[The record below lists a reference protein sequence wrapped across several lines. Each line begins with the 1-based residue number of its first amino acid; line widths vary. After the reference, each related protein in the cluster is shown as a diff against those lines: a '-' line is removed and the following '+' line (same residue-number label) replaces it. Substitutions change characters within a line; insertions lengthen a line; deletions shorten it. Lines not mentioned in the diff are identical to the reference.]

1 MSCVNIDRRWLWATL
16 SWTALA
22 SGPWYSAPAGLRS
35 ARLGPGVSILPG
47 GRVIAPLGEQHPTG
61 ARPTAVAISAS
72 GKTLVTMNRDERRP
86 SLTILD
92 HGPAWEVRQVLSDT
106 FTPDEAP
113 NEQAWQSV
121 AGGLAFFG
129 ERSVFVS
136 EGNTGHVA
144 RIDLA
149 TGERRRTFDLNSNGD
164 HASFTGDLAI
174 DGSRG
179 FLYVADLAN
188 FRVAAIDIRSRRIVA
203 SVPVG
208 GVPLA
213 LALAPD
219 ARRLYVAMGHSLV
232 RQPKPDSPD
241 RPPSGSVGVVDVT
254 EPAAAKQVAVIRIVG
269 ALSNSL
275 SGIVATSGHVFVSDA
290 SRDTVMAID
299 TRANRVEAEIRI
311 PIPGL
316 ESLVG
321 VLPAGLA
328 YDDQTGYLLVAEAG
342 INAVALLDP
351 KSGKVVAQL
360 AAAWRPTRVIV
371 DRGIIYVINEKG
383 QGKGPDEGG
392 NLGFAGSVSIY
403 PMPRPDALARATKF
417 VLLANGFEPR
427 SEAPPPVPQAIRHV
441 VLVLKG
447 NRGFDEVLGD
457 VTKVSN
463 SLVVGAPPLARF
475 GQDGYVDGH
484 GQRLSLHHVSVTPNH
499 HAIATEWAFSDNFYL
514 DADTGPGGREWMAAF
529 GHLLRHRISFYRFGE
544 GFDPQMADTD
554 RARRFIH
561 EIDEEFGSAN
571 TDLPQFILVQLPND
585 RLATARPKAGYPYDE
600 SYVADNDEAL
610 GRILE
615 YLSGTRWWGRMAVF
629 VTESGADGG
638 IDHID
643 RDRTLLLSAG
653 PWARKNYVSH
663 INASFPSL
671 FKTIFRLL
679 GVPPMNLFDASAADL
694 SDCFAPAADRASYHA
709 IPVDPRVYNPR
720 SQ

>member
-1 MSCVNIDRRWLWATL
+1 M
-16 SWTALA
+16 
-22 SGPWYSAPAGLRS
+22 
-35 ARLGPGVSILPG
+35 
-47 GRVIAPLGEQHPTG
+47 IAPLGEQHPTG
-61 ARPTAVAISAS
+61 ARPTAVAISTS

-203 SVPVG
+203 SVSVT

-232 RQPKPDSPD
+232 RHPKPDSPD

-290 SRDTVMAID
+290 SRDTVTSID

-360 AAAWRPTRVIV
+360 AAAWFPTRVIV
-371 DRGIIYVINEKG
+371 DRGIIYVINGKG
-383 QGKGPDEGG
+383 QGQGPD
-392 NLGFAGSVSIY
+392 
-403 PMPRPDALARATKF
+403 D
-417 VLLANGFEPR
+417 
-427 SEAPPPVPQAIRHV
+427 
-441 VLVLKG
+441 
-447 NRGFDEVLGD
+447 RGDLGD
-457 VTKVSN
+457 VTKAST
-463 SLVVGAPPLARF
+463 SLVVGAPPMARF

-514 DADTGPGGREWMAAF
+514 DADTGPGRQEWMAAF
-529 GHLLRHRISFYRFGE
+529 GHLLRHGISFYRFGE

-561 EIDEEFGSAN
+561 EIDEEFGNAN

-585 RLATARPKAGYPYDE
+585 RRATARPKAGYPYDE

-643 RDRTLLLSAG
+643 RDRTLLLCAG

-679 GVPPMNLFDASAADL
+679 GVPSMNLFGASAADL
-694 SDCFAPAADRASYHA
+694 SDCFAPAADLASYHA